1 MADRNHQQ
9 RLNQLNG
16 SKRELEAEEEG
27 LQILSPKAITRGR
40 RRIKYCGIAI
50 AVVLL
55 QIVVLGVLCLTL
67 FRFKDPNISLDSTTV
82 GNLSMGLQST
92 PTTINMTVNQEI
104 QVKNQNWGGLKY
116 DETVVVLSYG
126 GVTVGQGT
134 IPKGSLKMRKSKK
147 VTVVIEAKIEGIGSG
162 DNSGVLGL
170 KSYTKL
176 SGKVSMVGLV
186 KKRRSGEMNCS
197 LSIILATQ
205 GIQDFNCH

>member
-1 MADRNHQQ
+1 MTDKNHQQ
-9 RLNQLNG
+9 SLNQLNG
-16 SKRELEAEEEG
+16 SKRQLEAEEEG
-27 LQILSPKAITRGR
+27 LQIFSPKAITRGR

-55 QIVVLGVLCLTL
+55 QVVVLGVLCLTL
-67 FRFKDPNISLDSTTV
+67 FRFKDPKINLDSTTV
-82 GNLSMGLQST
+82 GNLSVGSLST
-92 PTTINMTVNQEI
+92 TTINMTVSQEI

-134 IPKGSLKMRKSKK
+134 ISKGSIKMRKSKK
-147 VTVVIEAKIEGIGSG
+147 VTVVMEAKIEGIGSEV
-162 DNSGVLGL
+162 NSGVLGL

-186 KKRRSGEMNCS
+186 KKRRTGEMNCS